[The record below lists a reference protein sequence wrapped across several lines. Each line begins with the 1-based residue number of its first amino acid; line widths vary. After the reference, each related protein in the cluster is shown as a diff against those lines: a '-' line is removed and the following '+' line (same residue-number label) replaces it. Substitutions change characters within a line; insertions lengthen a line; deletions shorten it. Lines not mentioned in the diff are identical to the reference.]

1 MQYSHKE
8 FRWLP
13 PLETRTD
20 LTDTTVT
27 GGKGAQARNLR
38 LMSDLNDILM
48 SDGYYINETGK
59 VREKKS
65 FLRRKLRISG
75 CARLKKVLFTMYM
88 EYCKVVETSDFKL
101 SDVAIIDFIFVKNYS
116 TMALSSVLLLFHNG
130 EILHIRH
137 ESITSTNIESK
148 WVNKLLDITEF
159 LELKT
164 KEDFVETAKQ
174 IHSTLSKDEDVSM
187 SGFLACPQSKDRFSN
202 NHVKENR
209 ETDFCWTCDVSVVKV
224 EPSLCAG
231 CLVAR
236 YCSLHCQ
243 EWDWDRHG
251 LWCKYKTWER
261 GIEKKRAWK
270 DLMQDNHVD

>member
-1 MQYSHKE
+1 MRLYNMQYSHHE

-13 PLETRTD
+13 SLENRRD
-20 LTDTTVT
+20 LTNTTVT

-38 LMSDLNDILM
+38 LMSDLKDILL
-48 SDGYYINETGK
+48 SDGYYN
-59 VREKKS
+59 EKKT
-65 FLRRKLRISG
+65 FLRRKLRSSG
-75 CARLKKVLFTMYM
+75 CAELKKVLLAMYM
-88 EYCKVVETSDFKL
+88 EYCEVVETSDFKL
-101 SDVAIIDFIFVKNYS
+101 SDIAIIDFIFVKNNA
-116 TMALSSVLLLFHNG
+116 TMALSSALLLFHNG
-130 EILHIRH
+130 EILHLRH
-137 ESITSTNIESK
+137 DSSTSIIEAK
-148 WVNKLLDITEF
+148 WDNKLLDTTEF

-164 KEDFVETAKQ
+164 KKDFVETAKQ
-174 IHSTLSKDEDVSM
+174 IHSSLSNDEYISM
-187 SGFLACPQSKDRFSN
+187 SGFLACPQSKDIFTN
-202 NHVKENR
+202 NHRKENR
-209 ETDFCWTCDVSVVKV
+209 ETDYCWTCDVSVVKV

-251 LWCKYKTWER
+251 AWCKYKTWER